1 MVVVIDSCVEVIGRL
16 RPYIQYTTRIR
27 TGNSYVTLSR
37 RMCQF
42 LLDRCVCVWIWCV
55 HGRDPTHLKQAMTLT
70 ESNIDKGALAYAAIR
85 AIEDLLADFN
95 HQLDDDS
102 DDSLHDVIWDQL
114 GRITVKPS

>member
-1 MVVVIDSCVEVIGRL
+1 
-16 RPYIQYTTRIR
+16 
-27 TGNSYVTLSR
+27 
-37 RMCQF
+37 
-42 LLDRCVCVWIWCV
+42 
-55 HGRDPTHLKQAMTLT
+55 MTLT